1 MPNQKIENLLNL
13 ALAATPEEREKSLN
27 LDVGY
32 EPIEQTWQVI
42 IKYSGSLEPLRA
54 IGIEIQELLNE
65 YAILQVTE
73 SELLRLTEFPQIEYI
88 EKPKRLFFQRT
99 NGLQVSCITSL
110 QQGVGS
116 TGTLHGKGTLVAL
129 LDSGIDVTNG
139 EFRREDGT
147 TRIFRLWDQ
156 KQGREYTQEEIN
168 QVLGEPS
175 NMTSS
180 FMSRDTS
187 GHGTAVAGIA
197 AGNGGAAPDSELV
210 VVKLGA
216 PRQEDFPRTT
226 ELMTGLDY
234 VMRTALE
241 AQRPVAVNI
250 SIGNTYGAHNGTSLL
265 ERFIDDM
272 SNYWKCVICVG
283 SGNEGN
289 TAGHTSGVLVEGQ
302 RETVELA
309 VQENETTLS
318 LQIWKYY
325 QDQVDISIVSP
336 SGVQVGLL
344 QQRLGPQRFTIGG
357 TELLLYYGEPSPYSV
372 MQEIY
377 IEFLPRETYV
387 TSGVWQVVLYGQDIR
402 VGQYEMWLPSYSV
415 LNPGTDFLIPTEAT
429 TLTIPSTA
437 SRVIT
442 VGAYNALTLTYA
454 DFSGRGKRITG
465 PSNERMLAEI
475 QKPDLVAPGVN
486 VRTTAVGGGE
496 VMASG
501 TSFATPFVT
510 GAASLLMEWGIVQ
523 KNDEFLYGEKV
534 KAYLQKGA
542 RPLPGFDEYPN
553 NQVGWG
559 ALCVRDSLP

>member
-73 SELLRLTEFPQIEYI
+73 LELLRLTEFPQIEYI

-116 TGTLHGKGTLVAL
+116 TGTLRGKGTLVAL

-289 TAGHTSGVLVEGQ
+289 TAGHTSGVLVDGQ
-302 RETVELA
+302 RETIELA

-377 IEFLPRETYV
+377 IEFLPRETYL
-387 TSGVWQVVLYGQDIR
+387 TSGVWQIVLYGQDIR